1 MIKSVQKS
9 DKLQVQRLENNFKS
23 NEKKVN
29 SNSERTET
37 VSPELMAAQYK
48 YGLACL
54 YAASAKLEN
63 EKLKQDLANATAQV
77 NYLKAC

>member
-1 MIKSVQKS
+1 MIKPVKQNER
-9 DKLQVQRLENNFKS
+9 LQVQSSKNFKS
-23 NEKKVN
+23 VEKKSKFKAN
-29 SNSERTET
+29 ET

-63 EKLKQDLANATAQV
+63 EKLKQELANATAQV
-77 NYLKAC
+77 NYRRAC